1 METSSASVYHAL
13 LAPQRLE
20 ALADCDKNLF
30 AYDPNSFWMVFRI
43 RGRHF
48 KIILWPLLV
57 LLLWDIG
64 WGLYFIVMDDPL
76 QISDSIQS
84 MQSLITPILTPVSF
98 LLVFRLGRAAVRYW
112 DARAAMGKTV
122 EVCRTLA
129 STALIGCYGNHH
141 EKLAEQLQDKH
152 SQQLAEDF
160 VRWIAAFPMAVKNF
174 LRPFEGPD
182 CKRAK
187 EIGNVLL
194 LEDRMQFLNVKSN
207 PFVPILVLNRLRQLA
222 FEASFAKTQH
232 QPACNIGPAL
242 FQQLNEQIDL
252 LTGAWGAMERINGT
266 PLPFVYVVH
275 LRTFLLLYLFLWHV
289 EAIASYGWI
298 ALVPLLLASWG
309 LLGIEA
315 AAVCCERPFQWN
327 SNHLALGKACIV
339 ISMNLAQTMEN
350 VGWTPISS
358 TSTTPTNSITDNN
371 TPKVE

>member
-1 METSSASVYHAL
+1 MEASSSSVYHAL

-30 AYDPNSFWMVFRI
+30 PYDPDSFWLVFRI

-48 KIILWPLLV
+48 KMILWPLLV
-57 LLLWDIG
+57 LMLWDIG
-64 WGLYFIVMDDPL
+64 WGLYFVVMEDPL
-76 QISDSIQS
+76 QISDTIQS
-84 MQSLITPILTPVSF
+84 MQALITPVLTPVSF

-112 DARAAMGKTV
+112 DARAAMGKMA

-129 STALIGCYGNHH
+129 STALIGCGHQQQQQ
-141 EKLAEQLQDKH
+141 EDKH
-152 SQQLAEDF
+152 NQQLAEDF
-160 VRWIAAFPMAVKNF
+160 VRWIAAFPVAVKNF
-174 LRPFEGPD
+174 LRPVEGLD
-182 CKRAK
+182 CNRIK

-194 LEDRMQFLNVKSN
+194 PDDRLMFMAAKNNQYA
-207 PFVPILVLNRLRQLA
+207 PILVLNRLRQLA
-222 FEASFAKTQH
+222 VEASFAMTHQ
-232 QPACNIGPAL
+232 QPACNVGPML
-242 FQQLNEQIDL
+242 FQQLNEQVDQ

-275 LRTFLLLYLFLWHV
+275 LRTFLLLYLFLWHI
-289 EAIASYGWI
+289 EAIASSGWI

-327 SNHLALGKACIV
+327 SNHLALGKVCIV

-358 TSTTPTNSITDNN
+358 KLSTPANDNTNNN
-371 TPKVE
+371 TPKLE